1 MSIWERIIKMINESD
16 ILCRTCGQ
24 NSNSYCAEAIA
35 TMLVD
40 KGVTLLPINA
50 GDMIYRPFG
59 GTVESWTV
67 TTIVLY
73 PEEIVFIDDSEN
85 SFKESDI
92 GVSVFTTREDAEK
105 ALDHPTEKGGS
116 EE

>member
-1 MSIWERIIKMINESD
+1 MSIWERIIKMITDSD
-16 ILCRTCGQ
+16 ILCHTCGE
-24 NSNSYCAEAIA
+24 NSSSYCAEAIA

-59 GTVESWTV
+59 NTVESWTI

-92 GVSVFTTREDAEK
+92 GVSVFTTREEAEQ
-105 ALDHPTEKGGS
+105 ALRTPQNDEVR
-116 EE
+116 E